1 MRDRKLWL
9 LAFALVT
16 AAVLL
21 AVPTS
26 GTGFSSPRAAVQ
38 DPPRPPGPPQPPPP
52 FPGGPRG
59 IAQMV
64 RGLDLTSAQLEQV
77 KALDEAE
84 RSSSRPYM
92 EKMREADESIKA
104 IIESGSF
111 DEDAVRELA
120 SGASAAMV
128 EMRVISAKTE
138 AAIYQL
144 LTAEQRTTLAKLR
157 KPRRAPDR

>member
-1 MRDRKLWL
+1 MRNRKLWL
-9 LAFALVT
+9 FGFALVT

-21 AVPTS
+21 AVPTA
-26 GTGFSSPRAAVQ
+26 GTGLSSPRAAVQ

-52 FPGGPRG
+52 LPGGPRG
-59 IAQMV
+59 IGQLAL
-64 RGLDLTSAQLEQV
+64 RLDLTSAQLEQV

-84 RSSSRPYM
+84 RSASKPYM

-144 LTAEQRTTLAKLR
+144 LTAEQRAKLAKLR
-157 KPRRAPDR
+157 KPPKPPDR

>member
-9 LAFALVT
+9 FAFAIVT
-16 AAVLL
+16 AAAVL

-26 GTGFSSPRAAVQ
+26 GTSLSSPRAAVQ
-38 DPPRPPGPPQPPPP
+38 DPPRPPGPLQPPPP

-64 RGLDLTSAQLEQV
+64 QSLDLTSEQLEQV

-84 RSSSRPYM
+84 RSSSKQYM
-92 EKMREADESIKA
+92 EKMREADEGIKA

-111 DEDAVRELA
+111 DEEAVRELA
-120 SGASAAMV
+120 TAASEAMV
-128 EMRVISAKTE
+128 EMRVISAQTD

-144 LTAEQRTTLAKLR
+144 LTAEQRTTLSKLQR
-157 KPRRAPDR
+157 PPKPPDR

>member
-9 LAFALVT
+9 FAFAIVT
-16 AAVLL
+16 AAAVL

-26 GTGFSSPRAAVQ
+26 GTSLSSPRAAVQ
-38 DPPRPPGPPQPPPP
+38 DPPRPPGPLQPPPP

-64 RGLDLTSAQLEQV
+64 QALDLTSAQLEQV
-77 KALDEAE
+77 KALDEAQ
-84 RSSSRPYM
+84 RSSSKPYM
-92 EKMREADESIKA
+92 EKMRQADESIKA

-128 EMRVISAKTE
+128 EMRVISAKTD
-138 AAIYQL
+138 AAIYRL

-157 KPRRAPDR
+157 KPPRPPDR

>member
-1 MRDRKLWL
+1 MRNRKPWL
-9 LAFALVT
+9 FGVALV
-16 AAVLL
+16 AAAALL
-21 AVPTS
+21 AVPTA
-26 GTGFSSPRAAVQ
+26 GTGLSSPRAAVQ
-38 DPPRPPGPPQPPPP
+38 DPPRPSGPPQPPPP
-52 FPGGPRG
+52 FGGGPRG
-59 IAQMV
+59 IVQLAMD
-64 RGLDLTSAQLEQV
+64 LDLTTEQPEQV
-77 KALDEAE
+77 KALVEAE
-84 RSSSRPYM
+84 QSASKAYM
-92 EKMREADESIKA
+92 EKMCEADESIKA

-111 DEDAVRELA
+111 EEDAVRELA

>member
-1 MRDRKLWL
+1 MKDRKLWL
-9 LAFALVT
+9 VAFTLVT

-21 AVPTS
+21 AVPGS

-38 DPPRPPGPPQPPPP
+38 DPPRPQGPPQPPPP

-64 RGLDLTSAQLEQV
+64 QSLDLTSEQLEQV
-77 KALDEAE
+77 KTLDEAE
-84 RSSSRPYM
+84 RSSSKPYM
-92 EKMREADESIKA
+92 EKMREADESIKT

-111 DEDAVRELA
+111 GEDAVRKLA
-120 SGASAAMV
+120 SDASAAMV

-144 LTAEQRTTLAKLR
+144 LTAEQRAKLAKLQPP
-157 KPRRAPDR
+157 KPPDR